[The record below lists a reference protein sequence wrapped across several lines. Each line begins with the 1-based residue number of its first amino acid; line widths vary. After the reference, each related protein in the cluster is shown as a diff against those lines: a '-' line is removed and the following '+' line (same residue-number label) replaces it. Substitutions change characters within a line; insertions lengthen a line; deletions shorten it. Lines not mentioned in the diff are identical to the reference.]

1 MSVQVEGLRRTI
13 GAQAGAEWKPST
25 VPVIVIA
32 GAIGGIGSSTV
43 ATLLALTASQEPR
56 RTLLVDTDENVG
68 SLHRILA
75 VQGSGALRGLLNPDR
90 TVESLVVQVGA
101 HCDLLPG
108 GEDSPRA
115 KTLPFDPTARRTAM
129 RRLAQ
134 AYEGYDL
141 VVIDA
146 GSRLDGILSAAD
158 CGLSRLVVVTGVT
171 PVAIA
176 AAYAVLKTA
185 ESRHPGLPVDVLF
198 NRQAPEAARI
208 AFDQVSHAASHFLG
222 RSVGFA
228 GVLPEDPALPSA
240 PDLPLQRCA
249 RGTELAL
256 QELAAALLNH
266 ADAISTS

>member
-1 MSVQVEGLRRTI
+1 VSAQVEGLRRAI
-13 GAQAGAEWKPST
+13 GAQAHGEWKPAAL
-25 VPVIVIA
+25 PVIVVA
-32 GAIGGIGSSTV
+32 GAIGGIGCSTV

-56 RTLLVDTDENVG
+56 RTLLVDTDESVG
-68 SLHRILA
+68 ALHRILA
-75 VQGSGALRGLLNPDR
+75 VQGSGAMRALLSPQR
-90 TVESLVVQVGA
+90 SVESLVVQVGA
-101 HCDLLPG
+101 HCDLLTG
-108 GEDSPRA
+108 GEDSPTA

-134 AYEGYDL
+134 SYDRYDL

-146 GSRLDGILSAAD
+146 GSRLDGILAAAD
-158 CGLSRLVVVTGVT
+158 GGLSRLVVVSGVT

-176 AAYAVLKTA
+176 AAYAVLKTT
-185 ESRHPGLPVDVLF
+185 ETRHPGLPVDVLF

-222 RSVGFA
+222 RSVGFS

-256 QELAAALLNH
+256 QQLAAALLNP
-266 ADAISTS
+266 ADAISQS